1 MAKKT
6 NTICCGNIIGGDEMF
21 IFTFLVRRRDEGRL
35 RSAGRA
41 PDQTSDEETK
51 NVSLVAEC

>member
-1 MAKKT
+1 MLRKHHRR
-6 NTICCGNIIGGDEMF
+6 CDEMF

-35 RSAGRA
+35 KSAGRA